1 MLVDVFKNWISSL
14 LCIGIF
20 ITFIQ
25 LIMPKANLKKYIYS
39 LIGIVTILTVV
50 SPIINMFKNESVETS
65 VEEVLNNITNSNGEN
80 SNQVDEEKVK
90 NITNENVK
98 KEFIESIKN
107 DITEKLK
114 SKNIT
119 VKNVNIL
126 LNENYDI
133 EKIEVNIENIDE
145 QNSSLDSIS
154 KVVSYLN
161 SEYDIDFSK
170 ITVIEE
176 GI

>member
-1 MLVDVFKNWISSL
+1 MLVDIFKNWISSL

-50 SPIINMFKNESVETS
+50 SPVINMFKNESVETS
-65 VEEVLNNITNSNGEN
+65 VEEVLNNISKGEKG
-80 SNQVDEEKVK
+80 SQVDEEKVK
-90 NITNENVK
+90 DITNENVK
-98 KEFIESIKN
+98 KEFIESIKK
-107 DITEKLK
+107 DITGKLN

-119 VKNVNIL
+119 VKSINIL
-126 LNENYDI
+126 INQNYDI
-133 EKIEVNIENIDE
+133 EKVEVNIENIDKE
-145 QNSSLDSIS
+145 NSTLDSIS

-176 GI
+176 GM